1 MSTFQGSAQITI
13 MNQLRAAHCAAM
25 LLLCASTAFA
35 QGSAKPIATVNGVP
49 IPQKALDQAVQRAV
63 SQGNADSPQLREAV
77 KQQLLAR
84 ELLVQEATKQNF
96 DKDPEVL
103 AIVDEA
109 RRTAMVQ
116 RYLRATIKPS
126 PVTEEQVRAQYE
138 QARTNAGPREFK
150 LRVMQLP
157 SEIRAKEILAQIN
170 KGKDFAAL
178 ARQWSVDPSSTRG
191 GEQPDWVTFRSPPQE
206 GQTNNVPLAF
216 AQALD
221 KLPKGKV
228 SEPIALGGTWWL
240 IRLDDVR
247 PTRIPSYD
255 EARPEIY
262 NLLSMQELQR
272 ATGELV
278 SRLLKGAKIVQ

>member
-1 MSTFQGSAQITI
+1 V
-13 MNQLRAAHCAAM
+13 RCAAV
-25 LLLCASTAFA
+25 LLLCASTVLA
-35 QGSAKPIATVNGVP
+35 QDSAKPIATVNGVP
-49 IPQKALDQAVQRAV
+49 IPQKVLDQAVQRAV

-109 RRTAMVQ
+109 KRTAMVQ

-126 PVTEEQVRAQYE
+126 PVTDEQIKAQYE
-138 QARTNAGPREFK
+138 RARANAGPREFK
-150 LRVMQLP
+150 FRVIQLP
-157 SEIRAKEILAQIN
+157 NEVRAKEIHAQIG

-191 GEQPDWVTFRSPPQE
+191 GEQADWVTFKSPPQE
-206 GQTNNVPLAF
+206 GQTNNLPLAF

-221 KLPKGKV
+221 KLQKGKV
-228 SEPIALGGTWWL
+228 SDPIALGGTWWL
-240 IRLDDVR
+240 IKLDEVR

-272 ATGELV
+272 ATGELL
-278 SRLLKGAKIVQ
+278 SRLLKSAKIVQ

>member
-1 MSTFQGSAQITI
+1 MQVST
-13 MNQLRAAHCAAM
+13 MNRPRAAQYAAM
-25 LLLCASTAFA
+25 LLLCASAAFA
-35 QGSAKPIATVNGVP
+35 QDAAKPIATVNGVP
-49 IPQKALDQAVQRAV
+49 ISQKALDQAVQRAV

-77 KQQLLAR
+77 KHQLLAR

-116 RYLRATIKPS
+116 RYLRGTVKPN
-126 PVTEEQVRAQYE
+126 PVTEDQVRAQYE
-138 QARTNAGPREFK
+138 RARTNAGPREFRF
-150 LRVMQLP
+150 RVIQLP
-157 SEIRAKEILAQIN
+157 NEVRAREILSQIN

-206 GQTNNVPLAF
+206 GQTNGVPLAF

-221 KLPKGKV
+221 KLPKGKA
-228 SEPIALGGTWWL
+228 SDPISFGGTWWL
-240 IRLDDVR
+240 VKLDDVR

-278 SRLLKGAKIVQ
+278 SRLLKNAKITQ